1 MHVGCFVRKGIV
13 YRPIWG
19 QVEGGGPYRAIEPVA
34 VVPVSDADGLRRA
47 LRDGMAIGNPI
58 IPEVPWD
65 QVEPVVFKRAGV
77 KNQSEFQR
85 GGTFPVDIEERDGR
99 YRVIV
104 QRRRRPYQGWEN
116 DPDHTYD
123 LPPGS
128 TLEDAIE
135 RAIQLIQ
142 ENARQQS
149 ARA

>member
-34 VVPVSDADGLRRA
+34 VVAVSDTDGLRRA

-58 IPEVPWD
+58 VPEVPWD
-65 QVEPVVFKRAGV
+65 QVEPVVFKRASV

-85 GGTFPVDIEERDGR
+85 GGTFPVKIEERRGV

-104 QRRRRPYQGWEN
+104 QRRRQRYQGWED
-116 DPDHTYD
+116 DPDQTYN

-128 TLEDAIE
+128 TLDDAID
-135 RAIQLIQ
+135 RAVQLIQ
-142 ENARQQS
+142 ERVREQAART
-149 ARA
+149 

>member
-34 VVPVSDADGLRRA
+34 VVPVSDTDGLRHAFRG
-47 LRDGMAIGNPI
+47 GMAIGNPS

-77 KNQSEFQR
+77 KNLSEFQR
-85 GGTFPVDIEERDGR
+85 GGTFPVTIEERNGL

-116 DPDHTYD
+116 DPDQTYI

-128 TLEDAIE
+128 TLDDAIE

-142 ENARQQS
+142 EKSRAQTART
-149 ARA
+149 